1 MMRLRFWRKPRLVV
15 DAKDAYERVL
25 TPEYQ
30 TVLWWMRTE
39 GLVPENIKRIEV
51 YGSRRPCA
59 TLTVYERDG
68 DGRLVYDPVT
78 WQAVTH
84 MERVRLSSL
93 PPLREV

>member
-1 MMRLRFWRKPRLVV
+1 MRLRFWRKPWLVL
-15 DAKDAYERVL
+15 DGKDAYERVL
-25 TPEYQ
+25 TPQYQ
-30 TVLWWMRTE
+30 TALSWMRAE

-59 TLTVYERDG
+59 KLTVYERDG

-78 WQAVTH
+78 WEAVTYT
-84 MERVRLSSL
+84 ERVRLSSL